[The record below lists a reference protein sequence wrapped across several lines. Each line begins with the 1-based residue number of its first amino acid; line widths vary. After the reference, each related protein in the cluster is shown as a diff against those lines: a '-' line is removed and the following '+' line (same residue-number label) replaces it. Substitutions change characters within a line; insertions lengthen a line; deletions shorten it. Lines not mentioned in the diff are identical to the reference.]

1 MKLEIHSVQQADN
14 QNNGSQVDVLLSS
27 DHAVCLIFAQIL
39 VIRSSLRALFHY
51 FKESNDNLSFFFTY
65 SIMFFFF

>member
-14 QNNGSQVDVLLSS
+14 PNNGSQVDVLLSS

-51 FKESNDNLSFFFTY
+51 FKESNDNLSFCLH
-65 SIMFFFF
+65 IQFFF